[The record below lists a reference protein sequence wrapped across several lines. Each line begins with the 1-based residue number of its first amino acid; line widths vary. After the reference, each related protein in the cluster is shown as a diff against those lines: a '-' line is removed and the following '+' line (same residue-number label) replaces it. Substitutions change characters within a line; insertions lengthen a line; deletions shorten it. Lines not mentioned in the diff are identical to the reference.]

1 MKNRRKNA
9 RRGCTLANMIQIDK
23 QWDTYQQIIKWFV
36 AKYRKGEISRSMYI
50 SHVSKTSRMMQEM
63 IINSGK

>member
-1 MKNRRKNA
+1 
-9 RRGCTLANMIQIDK
+9 MIQIDK